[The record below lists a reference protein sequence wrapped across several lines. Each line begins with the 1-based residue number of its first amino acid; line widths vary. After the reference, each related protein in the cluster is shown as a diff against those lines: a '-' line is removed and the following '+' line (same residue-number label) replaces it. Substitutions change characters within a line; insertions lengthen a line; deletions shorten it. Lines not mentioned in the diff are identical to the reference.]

1 MYILQTL
8 CTLIFVY
15 ILNVAAEVTVLKTQQ
30 VCLIFS
36 IPLVQLIPTFKV
48 VYDSSPKIRIR
59 GSGFDADDHNIML
72 TIGATGQGPLKV
84 DKDFLITKDAD
95 GDGLILKLLGTR
107 K

>member
-1 MYILQTL
+1 
-8 CTLIFVY
+8 
-15 ILNVAAEVTVLKTQQ
+15 
-30 VCLIFS
+30 
-36 IPLVQLIPTFKV
+36 
-48 VYDSSPKIRIR
+48 
-59 GSGFDADDHNIML
+59 ML